1 MPHFCGYASANQ
13 KITER
18 VMNILIKFLWFAN
31 SLEGSNYFP
40 FGLFSSADCLCL
52 VSIYLFKT
60 LIQEEV
66 EMQMTLF
73 LSLTNYVNYCT
84 YKYSLQIT
92 KVIKSVALVFK
103 SVWNLNFYLQAKKNG
118 ESMKILPSTQLQ
130 IYQYG

>member
-1 MPHFCGYASANQ
+1 
-13 KITER
+13 
-18 VMNILIKFLWFAN
+18 MNILIKFLWFAN

-84 YKYSLQIT
+84 YKDSLQIT